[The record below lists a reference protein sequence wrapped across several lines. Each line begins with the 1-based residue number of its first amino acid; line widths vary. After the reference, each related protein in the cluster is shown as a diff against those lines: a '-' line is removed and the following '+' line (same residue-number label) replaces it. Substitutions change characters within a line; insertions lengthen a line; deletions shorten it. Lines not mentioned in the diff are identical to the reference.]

1 MRIAASALFFAMI
14 YVIGVMVVRPWIY
27 LPDCGNVPFTLLFTG
42 FALVHAA
49 ATLGWRRAATFF
61 ALAAA
66 ISWGFEEAGVATGW
80 IFGPYH
86 YSHMLG
92 AELGYVPVLI
102 PLAWFMMIYPS
113 WCVARVL
120 LPAPSATHR
129 RLPFLAAQSLM
140 AAMVVTAWD
149 VVMDPGMARGGNWIW
164 EKGGPYF
171 GVPLQN
177 YAGWLLTTFTIY
189 LIAGLVL
196 ATPRG
201 QSFVPG
207 IHFHGRVHPRLDAW
221 FAALPVLLYA
231 WFALRYLTNE
241 REGAFHV
248 IALFSMGFPAML
260 AVLRLAFPAGQ
271 QPGSVR
277 SDPGENQAAT
287 GVFRDGPLTTED

>member
-1 MRIAASALFFAMI
+1 MRIAASLLFVAMI

-27 LPDCGNVPFTLLFTG
+27 LPDCGNIAFTLLFTG
-42 FALVHAA
+42 FALLHAA
-49 ATLGWRRAATFF
+49 ASLGWRRTAAFF
-61 ALAAA
+61 TLAAF

-120 LPAPSATHR
+120 LPAPPSTPR
-129 RLPFLAAQSLM
+129 RLSLLVAQSLI
-140 AAMVVTAWD
+140 AAMVITAWD
-149 VVMDPGMARGGNWIW
+149 VVMDPGMARSGNWIW

-189 LIAGLVL
+189 VIAG
-196 ATPRG
+196 
-201 QSFVPG
+201 FVMAAQRERPAAPG
-207 IHFHGRVHPRLDAW
+207 LRFHGRFRPRLDAW

-231 WFALRYLTNE
+231 WFALRYITNE
-241 REGAFHV
+241 RQAAFHL
-248 IALFSMGFPAML
+248 IALFSMGFPALL
-260 AVLRLAFPAGQ
+260 AVLRLALPAAEPSAAASC
-271 QPGSVR
+271 PG
-277 SDPGENQAAT
+277 
-287 GVFRDGPLTTED
+287 F